1 LSATGQSLRRHW
13 PLYLGGLLVALLAW
27 SAFSAHGGTPE
38 PTAGEH
44 LSHGAVVLDS
54 ALLVFREGLET
65 ILVLAAVTASMV
77 GAAQVYRRPIALGA
91 AAGFLASVATWF
103 LAAWVL
109 GQLGGG
115 GLAVQAATGL
125 LAVIVLLVVMNW
137 FFHKVYWTG
146 WIQNRNKHKK
156 KILSRSG
163 EGIDGR
169 RAAMWGLVLLGV
181 TSVYREGFEVVLFLQ
196 NLRLTYGAGT
206 VLEGVALGLVL
217 TAGVGVVTFLAHKHM
232 PYKRMLV
239 LTGVM
244 LGVVL
249 IVMVGESVQ
258 EMQLAGWLP
267 ETTVALAIPGWIGLW
282 FAVFPTVEG
291 LVAQALAAALVLG
304 SYFGAEYWRIK
315 RPRRKAMAAETR
327 EGAPAASPRLNP
339 EAPRIGEPVEAEPR
353 SVTSAARAQRA
364 SINEAT
370 TAS

>member
-1 LSATGQSLRRHW
+1 LTAIRNSPRRHW
-13 PLYLGGLLVALLAW
+13 PLYLGGLLVALLLW
-27 SAFSAHGGTPE
+27 SALDARGGTPE
-38 PTAGEH
+38 PTAGDH

-77 GAAQVYRRPIALGA
+77 GATEVYRRPIAIGA
-91 AAGFLASVATWF
+91 GTGFLASVATWF

-109 GQLGGG
+109 GQLGGS

-146 WIQNRNKHKK
+146 WIANRNRHKRE
-156 KILSRSG
+156 ILSG
-163 EGIDGR
+163 AGTVDGR

-196 NLRLTYGAGT
+196 NLRLSYGAGV
-206 VLEGVALGLVL
+206 VLEGVVLGLAL
-217 TAGVGVVTFLAHKHM
+217 TALVGGITFFAHRHL

-249 IVMVGESVQ
+249 IVMVGESIQ

-267 ETTVALAIPGWIGLW
+267 ETTVALSIPGWVGLW
-282 FAVFPTVEG
+282 FAIFPTVEG

-304 SYFGAEYWRIK
+304 SYFGAEYWRVK
-315 RPRRKAMAAETR
+315 RPRRRALAGEAGR
-327 EGAPAASPRLNP
+327 PAAGSTADAPVHGPALNP
-339 EAPRIGEPVEAEPR
+339 TAPRIGPEPR
-353 SVTSAARAQRA
+353 PQR
-364 SINEAT
+364 SINAET

>member
-1 LSATGQSLRRHW
+1 LTAIYNSARRHW

-38 PTAGEH
+38 PGAGEH

-77 GAAQVYRRPIALGA
+77 GATQIYRRPIALGA

-146 WIQNRNKHKK
+146 WIQNRNRQKK
-156 KILSRSG
+156 KILSGAESG
-163 EGIDGR
+163 GVDGR

-181 TSVYREGFEVVLFLQ
+181 TSVYREGFEVVIFLQ

-206 VLEGVALGLVL
+206 VLEGVALGLSL
-217 TAGVGVVTFLAHKHM
+217 TAAVGVVTFLAHRHM

-267 ETTVALAIPGWIGLW
+267 ETTVALAIPGWVGLW

-291 LVAQALAAALVLG
+291 LVAQVLAAALVLG
-304 SYFGAEYWRIK
+304 SYFGAEYWRVK
-315 RPRRKAMAAETR
+315 RPRRRAEVPAVR
-327 EGAPAASPRLNP
+327 AEGPALNP
-339 EAPRIGEPVEAEPR
+339 EAPPIGEPVGAEPR
-353 SVTSAARAQRA
+353 SIAGAARAQR
-364 SINEAT
+364 SIKDAT

>member
-1 LSATGQSLRRHW
+1 MTATGQSLRRHW

-38 PTAGEH
+38 PSANEH
-44 LSHGAVVLDS
+44 LSHGAVVFDS

-91 AAGFLASVATWF
+91 ATGFLASVATWF

-109 GQLGGG
+109 GQLGGS

-146 WIQNRNKHKK
+146 WIQNRNRQKK
-156 KILSRSG
+156 KILSGAESG
-163 EGIDGR
+163 GIDGR
-169 RAAMWGLVLLGV
+169 RAAMWGLILLGV

-196 NLRLTYGAGT
+196 NLRLSYGAGT
-206 VLEGVALGLVL
+206 VLEGVALGLSL
-217 TAGVGVVTFLAHKHM
+217 TAVVGVITFLAHKHM

-244 LGVVL
+244 LGIVL

-315 RPRRKAMAAETR
+315 RPRRKAMAQ
-327 EGAPAASPRLNP
+327 APVAGPQLNP
-339 EAPRIGEPVEAEPR
+339 DAPRIGGPVAAEPR
-353 SVTSAARAQRA
+353 PIIGEPRAQR
-364 SINEAT
+364 SIKDAT